1 MKYNFKIKGIDC
13 ANCALELEREIQ
25 QVDGVN
31 EATISFMAE
40 KLVIDCEEDKK
51 EEVMKKVQK
60 VIKREEPDCTIK
72 EV

>member
-13 ANCALELEREIQ
+13 ANCALELERQLQKVE
-25 QVDGVN
+25 GVN

-40 KLVIDCEEDKK
+40 KLIIDCEESKK
-51 EEVMKKVQK
+51 EEVIKKVQK

-72 EV
+72 EL